1 MQENAA
7 AFRVFNWNIVCL
19 THWPL
24 EDVAVIFQVYLFVD
38 KDLRRHM
45 TSLVHSELTHIS
57 QENATVYMQLPQIVR
72 FFGLIVYEYISD
84 NVHVKSYQ

>member
-24 EDVAVIFQVYLFVD
+24 EDEAVIFQVYLFVD

-57 QENATVYMQLPQIVR
+57 QENATVEKNYDHNLTIDGKER
-72 FFGLIVYEYISD
+72 LLL
-84 NVHVKSYQ
+84 